1 VANNITNYL
10 GPYLGTVTM
19 FTRFQ
24 WGSIHDS
31 TCDIIGQDHAI
42 VAQSKLLN
50 SIKKVTK
57 DLDLRCDDIFN
68 NYTPISRL
76 SLNTDVIDLTLG
88 DTSCNEPNGTICKRL
103 KSVLVSAVLVSAD
116 LVSTDLVSTDLVST
130 DLVSTDLV
138 SADLVSADLV
148 AADPVAADLV
158 SADLVSTDLVSTDLV
173 STDLVAADLVA
184 SNPVAA
190 DLVAADLVASN
201 PVAADLVSTDLVSVD
216 LVSTDPVAA
225 DLVASN
231 PVASNP
237 VAADLVA
244 SNPVAA
250 DLVSAY
256 SATDLVTHTE
266 YLGYFPVEHDYPV
279 EIIDYA
285 IMPRK
290 KIRKLNSPSPVS
302 VNMLSERLCVSVRF
316 TDILDW
322 LDSNGCAQSFQV
334 AQISMILPALQ
345 YKSEFLG
352 NLYMSYEM
360 VYCSFHAGH
369 ETVFLT
375 CETKE
380 TLVEMIASSGIN
392 VFGFLKTVSAWKR
405 LVFSNCVNFAKFRK
419 IYEIITK

>member
-1 VANNITNYL
+1 
-10 GPYLGTVTM
+10 
-19 FTRFQ
+19 
-24 WGSIHDS
+24 
-31 TCDIIGQDHAI
+31 
-42 VAQSKLLN
+42 
-50 SIKKVTK
+50 
-57 DLDLRCDDIFN
+57 
-68 NYTPISRL
+68 
-76 SLNTDVIDLTLG
+76 
-88 DTSCNEPNGTICKRL
+88 
-103 KSVLVSAVLVSAD
+103 
-116 LVSTDLVSTDLVST
+116 
-130 DLVSTDLV
+130 
-138 SADLVSADLV
+138 
-148 AADPVAADLV
+148 
-158 SADLVSTDLVSTDLV
+158 
-173 STDLVAADLVA
+173 
-184 SNPVAA
+184 
-190 DLVAADLVASN
+190 
-201 PVAADLVSTDLVSVD
+201 
-216 LVSTDPVAA
+216 
-225 DLVASN
+225 
-231 PVASNP
+231 
-237 VAADLVA
+237 
-244 SNPVAA
+244 
-250 DLVSAY
+250 
-256 SATDLVTHTE
+256 
-266 YLGYFPVEHDYPV
+266 
-279 EIIDYA
+279 
-285 IMPRK
+285 MPRK

>member
-1 VANNITNYL
+1 MANNITNYL

-42 VAQSKLLN
+42 VAQSNLN

-57 DLDLRCDDIFN
+57 DLDLRYDDIFN
-68 NYTPISRL
+68 NYTPRL
-76 SLNTDVIDLTLG
+76 SWNTDVIDLTLG
-88 DTSCNEPNGTICKRL
+88 DTTSCNEPRRL
-103 KSVLVSAVLVSAD
+103 KSN
-116 LVSTDLVSTDLVST
+116 
-130 DLVSTDLV
+130 
-138 SADLVSADLV
+138 
-148 AADPVAADLV
+148 P
-158 SADLVSTDLVSTDLV
+158 
-173 STDLVAADLVA
+173 VA

-190 DLVAADLVASN
+190 NPVAANPVASN
-201 PVAADLVSTDLVSVD
+201 PVAANPVASN
-216 LVSTDPVAA
+216 PVAA
-225 DLVASN
+225 NPVAANPVAANPVASNPVASN

-237 VAADLVA
+237 VAANPVTANPLAANPLAANPVASNHVA

-250 DLVSAY
+250 NPVAANPVASNPAADLVSADLVVSAY

-266 YLGYFPVEHDYPV
+266 YLGYFPVEDYPV

-290 KIRKLNSPSPVS
+290 KTRKLNSPSPKS
-302 VNMLSERLCVSVRF
+302 VNMLSERRCVSVRF
-316 TDILDW
+316 TDIRGW
-322 LDSNGCAQSFQV
+322 LDSNDCAQPFQV

-360 VYCSFHAGH
+360 FYSSFNPDH

-375 CETKE
+375 CESKE
-380 TLVEMIASSGIN
+380 TLVEMIASSGMN
-392 VFGFLKTVSAWKR
+392 VFGFLKTVTAWKR
-405 LVFSNCVNFAKFRK
+405 LVFPDCVNFDTFEN
-419 IYEIITK
+419 IYKIITE

>member
-1 VANNITNYL
+1 
-10 GPYLGTVTM
+10 M

-130 DLVSTDLV
+130 DLV
-138 SADLVSADLV
+138 
-148 AADPVAADLV
+148 
-158 SADLVSTDLVSTDLV
+158 
-173 STDLVAADLVA
+173 A

-190 DLVAADLVASN
+190 DLVAADLVAADLVAADL
-201 PVAADLVSTDLVSVD
+201 VAADLVSTDLVSVD

>member
-130 DLVSTDLV
+130 DLV
-138 SADLVSADLV
+138 
-148 AADPVAADLV
+148 
-158 SADLVSTDLVSTDLV
+158 
-173 STDLVAADLVA
+173 A

-190 DLVAADLVASN
+190 DLVAADLVAADLVAADL
-201 PVAADLVSTDLVSVD
+201 VAADLVSTDLVSVD

>member
-1 VANNITNYL
+1 MANNITNYL

-130 DLVSTDLV
+130 DLV
-138 SADLVSADLV
+138 
-148 AADPVAADLV
+148 
-158 SADLVSTDLVSTDLV
+158 
-173 STDLVAADLVA
+173 A

-190 DLVAADLVASN
+190 DLVAADLVAADL
-201 PVAADLVSTDLVSVD
+201 VAADLVSTDLVSVD